1 MRKFLAAIR
10 PAVAADGS
18 KVFVLWTT
26 PFDFL
31 EFQSRS
37 EAKAFVK
44 ARPAGR
50 VAGPAGRR
58 KRGGRFPGVHGIS
71 FLDPRARRPFRSPPS
86 VAARGL
92 FITRKG
98 ERPCC

>member
-44 ARPAGR
+44 RHWRELA
-50 VAGPAGRR
+50 
-58 KRGGRFPGVHGIS
+58 
-71 FLDPRARRPFRSPPS
+71 S
-86 VAARGL
+86 VAEEWGW
-92 FITRKG
+92 
-98 ERPCC
+98 